1 MAATGFMGKVVCLLV
16 QESMKSEG
24 QTGLEGE
31 TVPLGYI
38 TIGVELPPHFVGVS
52 GLSGERMN
60 DCGFGLKCTRT
71 GLNG

>member
-1 MAATGFMGKVVCLLV
+1 MDWIYGQSTLLACAGK
-16 QESMKSEG
+16 SMKSEG